1 MKYKLP
7 SSVICSCLFLALPL
21 LNMKAAQEKDYLSAL
36 EADKIRDA
44 ETSTERIKLFLTFA
58 EDRLK
63 KFQYEI
69 EHPSSNHHVEMLNAL
84 LNAYIGCV
92 DDAADV
98 MQLGIEKQ
106 ENIRKGIDLMASR
119 TKDFL
124 PILEKFSA
132 DGRELETY
140 KDNLDDAIEG
150 TRDAMNDA
158 EKAKKK
164 VAPPPIRRKH

>member
-1 MKYKLP
+1 MKLRLSASLVC
-7 SSVICSCLFLALPL
+7 SSLFLLGPL
-21 LNMKAAQEKDYLSAL
+21 LHARAAQEKDYLSAL

-44 ETSTERIKLFLTFA
+44 ETSTERIRLFLTFA

-124 PILEKFSA
+124 PILEKLSA
-132 DGRELETY
+132 DGPELETY

>member
-98 MQLGIEKQ
+98 MQLGI
-106 ENIRKGIDLMASR
+106 
-119 TKDFL
+119 
-124 PILEKFSA
+124 
-132 DGRELETY
+132 
-140 KDNLDDAIEG
+140 
-150 TRDAMNDA
+150 
-158 EKAKKK
+158 
-164 VAPPPIRRKH
+164 